1 MPPGGLRGDTGAAAL
16 AAAVSAAIAAAAV
29 LGAAVLGTRRRLPG
43 LARALVLLVLLL
55 VVKRVVG

>member
-1 MPPGGLRGDTGAAAL
+1 M

-43 LARALVLLVLLL
+43 LARALVLLVLLV